1 MKDNLH
7 NALTLN
13 EIEWI
18 PCISFSAV
26 ALTKEIKK
34 LGLNNYEN
42 NYEQMAK
49 VSSIGYEAIG
59 FENLFLPFD
68 MSNEVEAMGCS
79 INTNKNSKIK
89 IIDSPFD
96 DIQNIEVP
104 DNFINNGKFPIIEKT
119 IQLLHEKYDDKDV
132 PIIAPMMGP
141 FTLLSQVFSLKLEG
155 IIKHLN
161 NDIVDVEDALWN
173 INTGLLDEIEFYND
187 LNVDAIAIFEPD
199 ATTKLIEPTMY
210 KNVLKPFLE
219 ELSNNNEI
227 PSILHI
233 CGDTTNNLENMM
245 TSGFEA
251 ISIDS
256 GVDINKA
263 KQLQAEL
270 NTPTRICGNIS
281 TECTL
286 FRKRPK
292 EIFKE
297 AYEILSNG
305 IDIFSPSC
313 MISPN
318 TPKKNIKAMI
328 EARNKFYDL

>member
-1 MKDNLH
+1 MK
-7 NALTLN
+7 
-13 EIEWI
+13 
-18 PCISFSAV
+18 
-26 ALTKEIKK
+26 
-34 LGLNNYEN
+34 
-42 NYEQMAK
+42 
-49 VSSIGYEAIG
+49 
-59 FENLFLPFD
+59 
-68 MSNEVEAMGCS
+68 
-79 INTNKNSKIK
+79 
-89 IIDSPFD
+89 
-96 DIQNIEVP
+96 
-104 DNFINNGKFPIIEKT
+104 
-119 IQLLHEKYDDKDV
+119 
-132 PIIAPMMGP
+132 
-141 FTLLSQVFSLKLEG
+141 
-155 IIKHLN
+155 
-161 NDIVDVEDALWN
+161 
-173 INTGLLDEIEFYND
+173 
-187 LNVDAIAIFEPD
+187 
-199 ATTKLIEPTMY
+199 
-210 KNVLKPFLE
+210 
-219 ELSNNNEI
+219 
-227 PSILHI
+227 
-233 CGDTTNNLENMM
+233 NMM

-328 EARNKFYDL
+328 EARNKFCDL